1 MTDERKQYLASI
13 SKEERAIREEISYHK
28 DLIKSLKDI
37 FNCDD
42 GVIKNSWKFAIAKEK
57 TIIKSLKKQLPAPR
71 KTYHNEYLLNYC
83 LCPICLWYAN
93 HERCYCPQ
101 CGQKLR

>member
-1 MTDERKQYLASI
+1 MTEERKQYLASI
-13 SKEERAIREEISYHK
+13 SKEERAIREGISYHK

-42 GVIKNSWKFAIAKEK
+42 GVVKNSWKFAIAKEK
-57 TIIKSLKKQLPAPR
+57 TVIQSLKKQLPAPTR
-71 KTYHNEYLLNYC
+71 FGSCVICGSKQPKGHIRFYSYSYC
-83 LCPICLWYAN
+83 A
-93 HERCYCPQ
+93 E